1 MINIVGSSSL
11 LVGKP
16 SRIET
21 GLRSCICDAAAADEL
36 TVESFGSRV
45 LRPHRSSMIGVM
57 APEPSTA
64 PSAADLSVS
73 YRAYLACLNAR
84 AWANLDGFVADDVI
98 YNGQVVGLA
107 GYRRMLERDTTE
119 IPGLR
124 FDLDLLVVDPP
135 YVAARLMF
143 DCTPRGRFLDLDV
156 NGRRVSFSE
165 NVFYRVV
172 GDKIAEVWSVID
184 KAAIERQL

>member
-1 MINIVGSSSL
+1 
-11 LVGKP
+11 
-16 SRIET
+16 
-21 GLRSCICDAAAADEL
+21 
-36 TVESFGSRV
+36 
-45 LRPHRSSMIGVM
+45 MIGVM

-84 AWANLDGFVADDVI
+84 AWANLDGFVADDVV
-98 YNGQVVGLA
+98 YNGRLA

-119 IPGLR
+119 IPDLR

-135 YVAARLMF
+135 QVAARLVF

-165 NVFYRVV
+165 NAFYRIV

>member
-1 MINIVGSSSL
+1 
-11 LVGKP
+11 
-16 SRIET
+16 
-21 GLRSCICDAAAADEL
+21 
-36 TVESFGSRV
+36 
-45 LRPHRSSMIGVM
+45 MIGVM

-119 IPGLR
+119 IPNLR

-135 YVAARLMF
+135 QVAARLVF
-143 DCTPRGRFLDLDV
+143 DCTPHGRFLDLDV

-165 NVFYRVV
+165 NAFYRIV
-172 GDKIAEVWSVID
+172 GDKIAEVCSVID